1 MIDVKNLFKSY
12 GETEVLTNV
21 NLRIGDGDIYGL
33 IGMNGAGKSTLMRL
47 LSGVLRA
54 DKGEILFDGENV
66 YENENVKRNIFFL
79 PDDPYYTS
87 NLTGFQQA
95 TFYKR
100 FYDFDIDTFNYY
112 TEKFV
117 LDIYAPIRNFS
128 KGMKRQLF
136 ISLALACR
144 PRYLFLDEAFDGL
157 DALARL
163 EFKRGLIKLQ
173 DKGASIIIASHSL
186 RELEDIC
193 DSFALLDGQKI
204 KASGSINGELSK
216 LSKFQLVFEET
227 VYRSDLPFQCVHFE
241 RTGRVI
247 QIVVKGDI
255 QKIRSKIND
264 MHPLIVDEIPM
275 DFEDLFIYAVGEG
288 GYPDDKIF

>member
-1 MIDVKNLFKSY
+1 MIDVKNLYKSY
-12 GETEVLTNV
+12 GKTEVLTDV
-21 NLRIGDGDIYGL
+21 NLKIGDGDIYGL

-54 DKGEILFDGENV
+54 DEGEILFDGENV
-66 YENENVKRNIFFL
+66 YENENAKRNIFFL

-87 NLTGFQQA
+87 NLTGLQQA
-95 TFYKR
+95 SFYKR
-100 FYDFDIDTFNYY
+100 FYDFDSDTFDYY
-112 TEKFV
+112 TKKFA
-117 LDIYAPIRNFS
+117 LNIRAPIRNFS

-144 PRYLFLDEAFDGL
+144 PKYLFLDEAFDGL

-163 EFKRGLIKLQ
+163 EFKRGLINLQ
-173 DKGASIIIASHSL
+173 YQGASIVIASHSL

-193 DSFALLDGQKI
+193 DSFALLDGQKV
-204 KASGSINGELSK
+204 KACGSINGELSK
-216 LSKFQLVFEET
+216 LSKFQLVFEGSVCREE
-227 VYRSDLPFQCVHFE
+227 LPFQCVHFE

-247 QIVVKGDI
+247 QIVVKGDV
-255 QKIRSKIND
+255 QNIRSKIND